1 MNIEEYEQQERQ
13 EKAQRKKKI
22 LSWVVILVPIITIA
36 TCNVYINT
44 HQENAI
50 IENPEPGDYFVFSG
64 LIGSGDQPFKLK
76 AIDNDSME
84 FYVPKYEFMN
94 FKFNKSESK
103 VYDMDKKGEMYEEGL
118 TMKIAKSSIDR
129 LRKNSEIGER
139 LGNSGQNVHLKN
151 VFGRNRGNAVE
162 SALEKVAGKEGEK
175 AK

>member
-22 LSWVVILVPIITIA
+22 LSWVVILVPILTVA
-36 TCNVYINT
+36 TCNFYINT

-50 IENPEPGDYFVFSG
+50 IENPEPGDYFVFRG
-64 LIGSGDQPFKLK
+64 LIGDGDQPFKLK

-84 FYVPKYEFMN
+84 FYVPKYELMN
-94 FKFNKSESK
+94 FKFGKSESK
-103 VYDMDKKGEMYEEGL
+103 VYEMEKKGELYEEGL
-118 TMKIAKSSIDR
+118 TMKLARAKVDR
-129 LRKNSEIGER
+129 LRKNSEISER
-139 LGNSGQNVHLKN
+139 MGHNGRDVYLKT
-151 VFGRNRGNAVE
+151 VFGRSRGNAVE

>member
-22 LSWVVILVPIITIA
+22 LSWVVILVPILTIA

-50 IENPEPGDYFVFSG
+50 IENPEPGDYFVFRG
-64 LIGSGDQPFKLK
+64 LIGDGDQPLKLK
-76 AIDNDSME
+76 AIANDSME
-84 FYVPKYEFMN
+84 FYVPRYEFMN

-103 VYDMDKKGEMYEEGL
+103 VYDLDKKGELYEEGL
-118 TMKIAKSSIDR
+118 TMKIARSTVDK

-139 LGNSGQNVHLKN
+139 ISHSGRDVYLKN

-162 SALEKVAGKEGEK
+162 SALEKVAGKESDK